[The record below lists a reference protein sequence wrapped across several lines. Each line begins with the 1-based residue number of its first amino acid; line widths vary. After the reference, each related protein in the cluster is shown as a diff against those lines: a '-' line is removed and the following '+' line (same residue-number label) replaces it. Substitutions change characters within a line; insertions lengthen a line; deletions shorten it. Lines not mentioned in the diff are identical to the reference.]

1 MCGIFF
7 SARFLSPNDCGLVAQ
22 DQDAFSTM
30 SLELRK
36 INAARGGYFWYLA
49 TNYSIHF
56 HFYQLGPD
64 AQKTHR
70 MSLASSPEAKDAVSR
85 ILDLEFYASELR
97 LRGQFPVVQPHIR
110 GENILCWNGEARGS
124 L

>member
-7 SARFLSPNDCGLVAQ
+7 SARFSSPNDCGLVAL
-22 DQDAFSTM
+22 DRDVFSTM

-36 INAARGGYFWYLA
+36 INTARGGYFWYIA
-49 TNYSIHF
+49 TKYSAQF
-56 HFYQLGPD
+56 YLYQLGPD

-70 MSLASSPEAKDAVSR
+70 MSLASSPETKDAVNK

-97 LRGQFPVVQPHIR
+97 LRGDFPVVQPHIR

>member
-7 SARFLSPNDCGLVAQ
+7 SAIFSRPNDCELVAH
-22 DQDAFSTM
+22 DQDVFSTM

-36 INAARGGYFWYLA
+36 INTARGGYFWYIA
-49 TNYSIHF
+49 TEYSVHS
-56 HFYQLGPD
+56 HPYQLGPD
-64 AQKTHR
+64 AQKMHK
-70 MSLASSPEAKDAVSR
+70 MSLASSLEAKNGVSR

-110 GENILCWNGEARGS
+110 GENILCWNGEARSS